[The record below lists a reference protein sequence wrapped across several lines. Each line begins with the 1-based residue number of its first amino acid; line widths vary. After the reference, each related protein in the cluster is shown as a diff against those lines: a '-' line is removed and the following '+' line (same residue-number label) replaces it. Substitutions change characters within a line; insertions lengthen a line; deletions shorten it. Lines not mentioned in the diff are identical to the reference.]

1 MRWHFVPMM
10 CRRAAMMCRRAAMM
24 WRFAPMKLRL
34 RANDLFMTFKDKIK
48 NYIVEKGLIDKG
60 DGVLCALSGGC
71 DSVALLVILKELT
84 EELDFSLSAA
94 HFNHGIRGAEADRD
108 QEFSRAL
115 SESLGIPFFTAL
127 EDIPKM
133 AKEAGEGLEEC
144 ARKRRY
150 AFLFK
155 VAEEQGCQKIA
166 TAHHA
171 TDNTETVLFHMIRG
185 SGINGLG
192 GIAPKREDG
201 VIRPLLCA
209 SRTELEEFLTA
220 RDQKFVTDSTNS
232 DTDLTRNFIRH
243 NMLPSIYAVNP
254 AADRALTRLS
264 DSAREDEEYFIGEA
278 RKISVAATLTEL
290 KTVPAPILKRYL
302 RLRFDAAKTAG
313 GQLDYE
319 TLECLC
325 RDIKNGAQRF
335 RYSVSGDIAVIGDR
349 NVLEFLPDKRPP
361 AQYSVTVTSEGE
373 YELGEEGRVFFT
385 ASEEALKGWLS
396 NNPEAVSVR
405 YTAEESGWS
414 ITVRSAA
421 EGDKYLRGGLHR
433 TVRKELNAIGYPA
446 HKRAS
451 LPRFCDEDGI
461 FYIPHLPVGDKLKKA
476 PEKISKQ
483 IIYIGYTEN

>member
-1 MRWHFVPMM
+1 
-10 CRRAAMMCRRAAMM
+10 
-24 WRFAPMKLRL
+24 MKLRL
-34 RANDLFMTFKDKIK
+34 RANDVFMTFKDKVK
-48 NYIVEKGLIDKG
+48 KYIVDKGLIDKG

-71 DSVALLVILKELT
+71 DSVALLLILSELT
-84 EELDFSLSAA
+84 EELDFSLYAA

-108 QEFSRAL
+108 QEFSGSLA
-115 SESLGIPFFTAL
+115 ESLGVPFFTAV

-133 AKEAGEGLEEC
+133 AKEAGEGLEDC

-155 VAEEQGCQKIA
+155 VAEEQGCKKIA

-171 TDNTETVLFHMIRG
+171 TDNTETVLFHVIRG

-209 SRTELEEFLTA
+209 SRRELEEFLETVG
-220 RDQKFVTDSTNS
+220 QNFVTDSTNA
-232 DTDLTRNFIRH
+232 DTDMTRNFIRH
-243 NMLPSIYAVNP
+243 NMLPLVSALNP
-254 AADRALTRLS
+254 AADRAISRLS
-264 DSAREDEEYFIGEA
+264 DSAREDEEYFVSEA
-278 RKISVAATLTEL
+278 KMISDKAALTHL

-302 RLRFDAAKTAG
+302 RLRFESARIAG
-313 GQLDYE
+313 GQLDYD
-319 TLECLC
+319 TLECIC
-325 RDIKNGAQRF
+325 RDIKSGAERF

-349 NVLEFLPDKRPP
+349 DRLEFIPDKLPS
-361 AQYSVTVTSEGE
+361 AQYSVTVTAEGE
-373 YELGEEGRVFFT
+373 YGIAGVGKAFFT
-385 ASEEALKGWLS
+385 ESMEKLREWIADNPQAVCARYPSEE
-396 NNPEAVSVR
+396 
-405 YTAEESGWS
+405 YGWS
-414 ITVRSAA
+414 ITVRSAI

-451 LPRFCDEDGI
+451 LPRFCDGDGI
-461 FYIPHLPVGDKLKKA
+461 FFIPYLPQGDKLKKS